1 MIEIDEI
8 EKKMYIRKQLKI
20 EYLLKELE
28 KQINK
33 LFLFIFLQ
41 WIIIAILLIVR

>member
-41 WIIIAILLIVR
+41 WIIIAILLIVH

>member
-20 EYLLKELE
+20 ENLLKELE
-28 KQINK
+28 KKINN

-41 WIIIAILLIVR
+41 WIIIAILLIVH